1 MPPLGTPEPSP
12 IVAQQIN
19 GNQKLPSK
27 SISPSK
33 SPPPT
38 AVQSSSPPQ
47 QNSFIPLAA
56 HQFSQIPANLSALA
70 PTSKVIFFKLLS
82 SFLALNATQ
91 FLMPTAENFLHFI
104 QLAQTFGFQLD
115 FGQKV

>member
-19 GNQKLPSK
+19 ANQKWPSK

-70 PTSKVIFFKLLS
+70 PTGKAIF
-82 SFLALNATQ
+82 LNYY
-91 FLMPTAENFLHFI
+91 PHF
-104 QLAQTFGFQLD
+104 
-115 FGQKV
+115 